1 MLELH
6 RGRLWLPDAVDS
18 RIISRMRWEAVVS
31 AEAGLTGL
39 AALFVYLLLRRQ
51 RRGFGT
57 LEQRATLRTLAFAT
71 TALSILRRG
80 LSASSASKVLPSV
93 AEQAG
98 AAAVAL
104 YDEHGVLDYHPARS
118 AGGDGHRQHLES
130 EARIVLQALAG
141 GRLKLVQLH
150 HRRRYAGTM
159 RVPPPE
165 CEVRS
170 GVVAPLIVGERPVAA
185 LVTYHTQT
193 PGPAAL
199 RIASDLAEL
208 LAAQLRLQEAD
219 QQRVALERSEL
230 RALRAQISP
239 HFIYNALNAIAAF
252 IRTDPDRAREL
263 LLEFADFTR
272 RAFRGPQGE
281 FATLADELIYVRQ
294 YLQLEQAR
302 LGERLRVKLNVEP
315 EVLNATVP
323 TLVIQPL
330 VENAVVHG
338 IEVEREG
345 GTITIR
351 AEDEDDE
358 CLIVVQDDGAGFG
371 ATEKAETALAGT
383 GALAN
388 IDRRL
393 RHAFGT
399 AFGLSIQSRP
409 GAGTTVRVRVP
420 KYRPGVRAS

>member
-1 MLELH
+1 MTWDVAL
-6 RGRLWLPDAVDS
+6 GAQ
-18 RIISRMRWEAVVS
+18 
-31 AEAGLTGL
+31 AGLTAL
-39 AALFVYLLLRRQ
+39 AALFVYVLLRRQ

-71 TALSILRRG
+71 TMLRSLRRG
-80 LSASSASKVLPSV
+80 LTGASANRVLGPV
-93 AEQAG
+93 AKQAG

-104 YDEHGVLDYHPARS
+104 YDEHGLLGYHPATS
-118 AGGDGHRQHLES
+118 GAEGHRQHIDG
-130 EARIVLQALAG
+130 EAPIVLQALNG

-150 HRRRYAGTM
+150 SRGRYAGTM
-159 RVPPPE
+159 QVPPAE
-165 CEVRS
+165 CELRS
-170 GVVAPLIVGERPVAA
+170 GVVAPLIVNDRPVAA
-185 LVTYHTQT
+185 LVTYHAQT

-208 LAAQLRLQEAD
+208 LAAQVRIQEAD
-219 QQRVALERSEL
+219 RQRDALARSEL
-230 RALRAQISP
+230 RTLRAQISP

-302 LGERLRVKLNVEP
+302 LGERLRVRLNVEP

-338 IEVEREG
+338 IEVDREG

-358 CLIVVQDDGAGFG
+358 CLIAVHDDGAGFD
-371 ATEKAETALAGT
+371 ATAATGDGT

-393 RHAFGT
+393 REVFGP
-399 AFGLSIQSRP
+399 AYGLSIQSSP
-409 GAGTTVRVRVP
+409 GSGTTVRVRVP

>member
-1 MLELH
+1 MLLIAESS
-6 RGRLWLPDAVDS
+6 PQ
-18 RIISRMRWEAVVS
+18 MTWES
-31 AEAGLTGL
+31 ALGAQAGLTGL

-71 TALSILRRG
+71 TTLRSLRRG
-80 LSASSASKVLPSV
+80 LTGASANRVLPPV

-104 YDEHGVLDYHPARS
+104 YDEHGLLGYHPVTPGA
-118 AGGDGHRQHLES
+118 AQGHRLHVDG
-130 EARIVLQALAG
+130 EAPIVLGALNS

-150 HRRRYAGTM
+150 ARSRHVGTM
-159 RVPPPE
+159 SVPNPE
-165 CEVRS
+165 CELRS

-199 RIASDLAEL
+199 RIAADLAEL

-219 QQRVALERSEL
+219 QQRVALARSEL

-272 RAFRGPQGE
+272 RAFREPQSE

-302 LGERLRVKLNVEP
+302 LGERLRVRLNVEP
-315 EVLNATVP
+315 EVLNAAVP

-338 IEVEREG
+338 IEVERTG

-358 CLIVVQDDGAGFG
+358 CLIAVQDDGAGFDVAA
-371 ATEKAETALAGT
+371 ATGDGT

-393 RHAFGT
+393 REVFGP
-399 AFGLSIQSRP
+399 AYGLSIRSSP
-409 GAGTTVRVRVP
+409 GIGTTVRVRVP